1 MQIIKFIYLC
11 SIKIIGMVERDITT
25 KMLYMASKFPVLTL
39 TGTRQCGKSTLLRNK
54 FGEYKYVSLEDVD
67 IRDFAI
73 NDPRGFLNNYGDHLI
88 IDEAQYAPKLFSYI
102 QTAVDK
108 KNESGMYILSGS
120 HNFLLLESVSQSL
133 AGRTAVMKLTPF
145 SVKEMKSASLLPNNL
160 NDWMFTGGFPRI
172 YDKGIQPS
180 DYYPSYIQTY
190 IERDVRLIKNIGD
203 LTRFMRFMKLCAARM
218 GQLLNVSSLAS
229 ECEISV
235 PTLYSWLSI
244 LETSYVVFLLRPYY
258 KNYNKRLVKSPKLYF
273 YDTGLAC
280 SLLGL
285 TSADQVSTHYLRGE
299 MFENMAVSEC
309 VKSFY
314 SQGKEPNIY
323 FWRDSNGNEVDLLV
337 EDGMNLRAYEIKSA
351 ATLRSDF
358 FDGLNTFS
366 KLSKIPE
373 DACAVVYGGDADFQ
387 TSDGRYISWR
397 NW

>member
-1 MQIIKFIYLC
+1 
-11 SIKIIGMVERDITT
+11 
-25 KMLYMASKFPVLTL
+25 MASKFPVLTL
-39 TGTRQCGKSTLLRNK
+39 TGTRQCGKSTLLKNK
-54 FGEYKYVSLEDVD
+54 FEGYKYVSLEDVD
-67 IRDFAI
+67 IREFAI
-73 NDPRGFLNNYGDHLI
+73 NDPRGFLNNFGDHLI

-102 QTAVDK
+102 QTAVDS

-145 SVKEMKSASLLPNNL
+145 SIRELKEASMLPGNL
-160 NDWMFTGGFPRI
+160 NEWMFTGGFPRI
-172 YDKGIQPS
+172 YDKGIHPS

-190 IERDVRLIKNIGD
+190 LERDVRLIKNIGD
-203 LTRFMRFMKLCAARM
+203 LTRFMRFMKLCAARV
-218 GQLLNVSSLAS
+218 GQLLNVSSLAN

-258 KNYNKRLVKSPKLYF
+258 KNFNKRLVKSPKLYF

-285 TSADQVSTHYLRGE
+285 NSAEQISTHYLRGE
-299 MFENMAVSEC
+299 MFENMVVSEC

-314 SQGKEPNIY
+314 SQGKEANIY

-337 EDGMNLRAYEIKSA
+337 EEGVNLSAYEIKSA

-358 FDGLNTFS
+358 FDGLDAFS
-366 KLSKIPE
+366 KLSGTPK
-373 DACAVVYGGDADFQ
+373 DASAVVFGGDADFQ
-387 TSDGRYISWR
+387 TSDGRFISWR